1 MKNKDKA
8 VIKVNSKDLVKGYK
22 QMLVHSAKSS
32 FKPILTTVNHIVKD
46 NKLILESTD
55 AHTLGKLTLDC
66 IRDQDTEFAVPR
78 KVIQAVAKLKNK
90 ELTEEKI
97 ILEYSNNEVKYIVNG
112 SEFINTKTEKN
123 YPNID
128 KIFPKVS
135 NERNIIFN
143 IRELKE
149 FTKHVKEDGYSIKN
163 NDVYKSTSS
172 IKRINLRMHNNKLE
186 VRYEFKDEATN
197 EKIFKQAKVDCTV
210 TDGFDNDFNV
220 YINTF
225 LLEKHINK
233 FLTGNKRIILK
244 FSEKNPISR
253 RREHEVPIVIGYDN
267 QENYVGIL
275 CPLRTEFA

>member
-1 MKNKDKA
+1 MEDKT
-8 VIKVNSKDLVKGYK
+8 VIEVNSKDLVKGYK
-22 QMLVHSAKSS
+22 QLLVHSLRRSS
-32 FKPILTTVNHIVKD
+32 AHPILTTVNHIVKD

-55 AHTLGKLTLDC
+55 AYTLGKLTLDC
-66 IRDQDTEFAVPR
+66 SRDQDTEFAVPR
-78 KVIQAVAKLKNK
+78 KVIQTVAKLKNK
-90 ELTEEKI
+90 ELTEGKI

-112 SEFINTKTEKN
+112 SEFVNAKTEKN

-149 FTKHVKEDGYSIKN
+149 FTKHVKEDGYSMKN
-163 NDVYKSTSS
+163 NAVPRSTSS

-186 VRYEFKDEATN
+186 VRYEFEDKATN
-197 EKIFKQAKVDCTV
+197 AKTFKQEKVDCTV

-225 LLEKHINK
+225 LLERHINK
-233 FLTGNKRIILK
+233 FLTGNKKIILK
-244 FSEKNPISR
+244 FSEKEPISR